1 MLVLSRGEN
10 DRIVFPALGIS
21 VEVLKVKGSRASLGI
36 DAPKSVRVVRHE
48 LLDSEDAHPG
58 AMIGS
63 DNDSEETLR
72 IRHEFRNHIN
82 RATLKLQLAA
92 KLFSNGDVSQ
102 GLANM
107 TAGIAELSA
116 ISGQCDSTKDPK
128 EMTLAESKATFDIGA
143 PKSGK
148 RVLLVDD
155 DDNERQLMASYLGRC
170 GLEVEQASDGL
181 KALYSLSNNRQ
192 PDVVLLDM
200 NMPNLNG
207 RETVKQI
214 RQCSQHPTVPV
225 FAVTGESFD
234 QSGVMIGDEGVTA
247 WFQKPVQVD
256 EIVDAIERR
265 VAMA

>member
-21 VEVLKVKGSRASLGI
+21 VEVLKVKGARASLGI

-48 LLDSEDAHPG
+48 LLDNEEVVGVASN
-58 AMIGS
+58 S
-63 DNDSEETLR
+63 DETDR

-92 KLFSNGDVSQ
+92 KLFSIGDVSQ

-107 TAGIAELSA
+107 TAGIADLSA
-116 ISGQCDSTKDPK
+116 ISEESFGTSPSKD
-128 EMTLAESKATFDIGA
+128 MTLAEAKSTFDVGA
-143 PKSGK
+143 PKTGK

-170 GLEVEQASDGL
+170 GMEVDQASDGL
-181 KALYSLSNNRQ
+181 KALYSLSNRRQ

-207 RETVKQI
+207 RETVKRI
-214 RQCSQHPTVPV
+214 RQCSQHPNVPV
-225 FAVTGESFD
+225 FAVTAESLD
-234 QSGVMIGDEGVTA
+234 QSGVPIGDDGVTA

-256 EIVDAIERR
+256 EIVDAIEHR
-265 VAMA
+265 VAQPIASPS